1 MNKEDISRWQELF
14 LTTVTEVGL
23 KVLAAVAFWVIGRW
37 LIGVAVGMVRASLE
51 RQKVDPTVLRYVGS
65 IVTVTLNILLVIGIL
80 GYFGIQTTTF
90 AALIA
95 AAGVAIGMA
104 WSGLLAHFAAGAFL
118 VVLRPM
124 KVGDFV
130 TVAGVTGTVTELGL
144 FTTVINTPDNVQTII
159 GNNKV
164 FSDTIQ
170 NLHAQPFPS
179 RRSEVPAFRRRRSSG
194 GDGSAARED
203 RDNSERAGRAEG
215 GCRDSRLHAG
225 RAGAGGAP
233 ILPQR
238 QLLAGLFRHQPDD
251 SRSAGR
257 GRFPGADAGAERD
270 RHAGRL
276 IAGFSQRK
284 ARICGLF
291 SWSTATGGTQP
302 RRRQISVCIPRPS
315 GQTKVPGLAA
325 VCSVGRLANMDN
337 PGN

>member
-1 MNKEDISRWQELF
+1 MMNKEDISRWQELF
-14 LTTVTEVGL
+14 LTTATDVGL

-144 FTTVINTPDNVQTII
+144 FTTIVNTPDNVQTII

-170 NLHAQPFPS
+170 NFTTNP
-179 RRSEVPAFRRRRSSG
+179 FRRVDLKCQLSG
-194 GDGSAARED
+194 AADHQAAMALLREKIATIPNVLAEPKVD
-203 RDNSERAGRAEG
+203 VEILDFTLVGPVLAVRPYCHNDNYWQVYFDTNRMIREALGE
-215 GCRDSRLHAG
+215 
-225 RAGAGGAP
+225 
-233 ILPQR
+233 
-238 QLLAGLFRHQPDD
+238 
-251 SRSAGR
+251 
-257 GRFPGADAGAERD
+257 
-270 RHAGRL
+270 
-276 IAGFSQRK
+276 AGFPAPMPAQNV
-284 ARICGLF
+284 IV
-291 SWSTATGGTQP
+291 TQ
-302 RRRQISVCIPRPS
+302 
-315 GQTKVPGLAA
+315 AA
-325 VCSVGRLANMDN
+325 
-337 PGN
+337 

>member
-1 MNKEDISRWQELF
+1 MNKEDISRWQDLF
-14 LTTVTEVGL
+14 LTTATEVGL

-170 NLHAQPFPS
+170 NYTTNP
-179 RRSEVPAFRRRRSSG
+179 FRRVDLKCQLSG
-194 GDGSAARED
+194 AADHQAAMALLREKIATIPNVLPEPKVD
-203 RDNSERAGRAEG
+203 VEILDFTLVGPVLAVRPYCHNDNYWQVYFDTNRMIREALGE
-215 GCRDSRLHAG
+215 
-225 RAGAGGAP
+225 
-233 ILPQR
+233 
-238 QLLAGLFRHQPDD
+238 
-251 SRSAGR
+251 
-257 GRFPGADAGAERD
+257 
-270 RHAGRL
+270 
-276 IAGFSQRK
+276 AGFPAPMPAQSV
-284 ARICGLF
+284 IV
-291 SWSTATGGTQP
+291 TQA
-302 RRRQISVCIPRPS
+302 S
-315 GQTKVPGLAA
+315 
-325 VCSVGRLANMDN
+325 
-337 PGN
+337 